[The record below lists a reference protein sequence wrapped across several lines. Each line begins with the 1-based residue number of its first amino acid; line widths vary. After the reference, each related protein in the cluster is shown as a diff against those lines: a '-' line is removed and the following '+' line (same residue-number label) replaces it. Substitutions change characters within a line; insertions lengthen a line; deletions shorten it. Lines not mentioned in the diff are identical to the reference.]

1 MNCDFSPI
9 GFLLLLLVIQ
19 SRLLSTLVVAVFF
32 LRLSSVVVV
41 VISLI
46 INRIRKY
53 QTNDDN
59 VKKLRSGTGRGVLDR
74 LLLLL
79 SRMRWS
85 ITCRYGTR
93 WAKSEVCERPCVIIR
108 QYDIK
113 LLLLMNRIAGVA
125 SCYRFYRPI
134 KTTEDIIPI
143 GSSPLETNEW
153 LLDAAHSWVERHFI
167 PK

>member
-74 LLLLL
+74 ILLLL
-79 SRMRWS
+79 SRIDRLHA
-85 ITCRYGTR
+85 GTVR
-93 WAKSEVCERPCVIIR
+93 
-108 QYDIK
+108 
-113 LLLLMNRIAGVA
+113 AGRSLKCA
-125 SCYRFYRPI
+125 RGP
-134 KTTEDIIPI
+134 
-143 GSSPLETNEW
+143 
-153 LLDAAHSWVERHFI
+153 A
-167 PK
+167 